1 KQETNKLLLDTR
13 ELKIVKIIDAATRKE
28 LKFSLGEMNDTFG
41 QPLEITLAPETES
54 IAIVYETSP
63 TAAALQWL
71 TPQQT
76 AGKVHP
82 FLFTQSQAILARTW
96 IPCQDSPGV
105 RFTYNATVKVP
116 KEMLAVM
123 SAENP
128 VERS

>member
-1 KQETNKLLLDTR
+1 SHLDLEIEAIFEEKILRGTAVLKLNRKQETDKLILDTR

-76 AGKVHP
+76 AGKV
-82 FLFTQSQAILARTW
+82 
-96 IPCQDSPGV
+96 
-105 RFTYNATVKVP
+105 
-116 KEMLAVM
+116 
-123 SAENP
+123 
-128 VERS
+128 